1 MKIEEYLST
10 LPQSILSG
18 EEIQIPPDTIREI
31 FKFAEIGEDDIFYH
45 LGSGNGI
52 SLKIARD
59 EFNVKNAIG
68 IDNSEKMIN
77 LAKKTIGEENNSN
90 IKVIQQDVC
99 EAKFDDAD
107 VILCWFMDAEILET
121 LVEKFQKLKND
132 VRIITIWAP
141 LPGCL
146 PEKVDFPYIMNKTPL
161 NQTDDLKKQLLA
173 VFETECIGFVTAWE
187 YAERYTKSIGRDN
200 PENDRFLVIIQA
212 LTIWINAKN
221 LGVACGEEIP
231 ESIRSYIAILRE
243 YFGIEIEHLLK

>member
-18 EEIQIPPDTIREI
+18 EQIQIPPDTIREI
-31 FKFAEIGEDDIFYH
+31 FRFVDLGKNDIFYH
-45 LGSGNGI
+45 LGCGNGT
-52 SLKIARD
+52 SLSIARQ

-68 IDNSEKMIN
+68 IDNAQQMIKIAKKMIE
-77 LAKKTIGEENNSN
+77 KNNISN
-90 IKVIQQDVC
+90 VKLIEQDVL
-99 EAKFDDAD
+99 EADFNDAN
-107 VILCWFMDAEILET
+107 VILCWFMDAEILEKIM
-121 LVEKFQKLKND
+121 EKFKKLKQN

-146 PEKVDFPYIMNKTPL
+146 PQKVDFPYIINKTPFIE
-161 NQTDDLKKQLLA
+161 TDDLKKQLLA
-173 VFETECIGFVTAWE
+173 VFDTECIGFVTAWE

-221 LGVACGEEIP
+221 LGVACGEKIP
-231 ESIRSYIAILRE
+231 ESIRSYIAILKE
-243 YFGIEIEHLLK
+243 YFGIEVEHLLK

>member
-10 LPQSILSG
+10 LPKSIISG

-31 FKFAEIGEDDIFYH
+31 FRFTDLEKNDTFYH
-45 LGSGNGI
+45 LGCGDGT
-52 SLKIARD
+52 SLVIARE

-68 IDNSEKMIN
+68 IDNSEKMISE
-77 LAKKTIGEENNSN
+77 AKKMIDKKNIAN
-90 IKVIQQDVC
+90 IKVIEQDVRQA
-99 EAKFDDAD
+99 EFNDAD
-107 VILCWFMDAEILET
+107 VILYWFMDPEILED
-121 LVEKFQKLKND
+121 LIDKFKKLKSN

-146 PEKVDFPYIMNKTPL
+146 PQKVDFPYIMNKTPFDE
-161 NQTDDLKKQLLA
+161 TDDLKKQLMA
-173 VFETECIGFVTAWE
+173 VFDTECIGFVTAWE

-231 ESIRSYIAILRE
+231 VSIKSYIAILKE
-243 YFGIEIEHLLK
+243 YFGIEVEHLLK

>member
-1 MKIEEYLST
+1 LKIEEYLST
-10 LPQSILSG
+10 LPKSIISG

-31 FKFAEIGEDDIFYH
+31 FRFTDLEKNDTFYH
-45 LGSGNGI
+45 LGCGDGT
-52 SLKIARD
+52 SLVIARE

-68 IDNSEKMIN
+68 IDNSEKMISE
-77 LAKKTIGEENNSN
+77 AKKMIDKKNIAN
-90 IKVIQQDVC
+90 IKVIEQDVRQA
-99 EAKFDDAD
+99 EFNDAD
-107 VILCWFMDAEILET
+107 VILCWFMDPEILED
-121 LVEKFQKLKND
+121 LIDKFKKLKSN

-146 PEKVDFPYIMNKTPL
+146 PQKVDFPYIMNKTPFDE
-161 NQTDDLKKQLLA
+161 TDDLKKQLMA
-173 VFETECIGFVTAWE
+173 VFDTECIGFVTAWE

-231 ESIRSYIAILRE
+231 VSIKSYIAILKE
-243 YFGIEIEHLLK
+243 YFGIEVEHLLK

>member
-1 MKIEEYLST
+1 LKIEEYLST

-18 EEIQIPPDTIREI
+18 EQIQIPPDTIREI
-31 FKFAEIGEDDIFYH
+31 FRFVDLGKNDIFYH
-45 LGSGNGI
+45 LGCGNGT
-52 SLKIARD
+52 SLSIARQ

-68 IDNSEKMIN
+68 IDNAQQMIKIAKKMIE
-77 LAKKTIGEENNSN
+77 KNNISN
-90 IKVIQQDVC
+90 VKLIEQDIL
-99 EAKFDDAD
+99 EADFNDAN
-107 VILCWFMDAEILET
+107 VILCWFMDIEILEKIM
-121 LVEKFQKLKND
+121 EKFKKLKQN

-146 PEKVDFPYIMNKTPL
+146 PEKVDFPYIINKTPFIET
-161 NQTDDLKKQLLA
+161 NDLKKQLLA
-173 VFETECIGFVTAWE
+173 VFDTECIGFVTAWE

-231 ESIRSYIAILRE
+231 ESIKSYIAILKE
-243 YFGIEIEHLLK
+243 YFGIEVEHLLK

>member
-10 LPQSILSG
+10 LPKSIISG

-31 FKFAEIGEDDIFYH
+31 FRFTDLEKNDTFYH
-45 LGSGNGI
+45 LGCGDGT
-52 SLKIARD
+52 SLVIARE

-68 IDNSEKMIN
+68 IDNSEKMISE
-77 LAKKTIGEENNSN
+77 AKKMIDKKNIAN
-90 IKVIQQDVC
+90 IKVIEQDVRQA
-99 EAKFDDAD
+99 EFNDAD
-107 VILCWFMDAEILET
+107 VILCWFMDPEILED
-121 LVEKFQKLKND
+121 LIDKFKKLKSN

-146 PEKVDFPYIMNKTPL
+146 PQKVDFPYIMNKTPFDE
-161 NQTDDLKKQLLA
+161 TDDLKKQLMA
-173 VFETECIGFVTAWE
+173 VFDTECIGFVTAWE

-231 ESIRSYIAILRE
+231 VSIKSYIAILKE
-243 YFGIEIEHLLK
+243 YFGIEVEHLLK

>member
-10 LPQSILSG
+10 LPKSIISG

-31 FKFAEIGEDDIFYH
+31 FRFTDLEKNDTFYH
-45 LGSGNGI
+45 LGCGDGT
-52 SLKIARD
+52 SLVIARE

-68 IDNSEKMIN
+68 IDNSEKMISE
-77 LAKKTIGEENNSN
+77 AKKMIDKKNIAN
-90 IKVIQQDVC
+90 IKVIEQDVRQA
-99 EAKFDDAD
+99 EFNDAD
-107 VILCWFMDAEILET
+107 VILCWFMDPEILED
-121 LVEKFQKLKND
+121 LIDKFKKLKSN

-146 PEKVDFPYIMNKTPL
+146 PQKVDFPYIMNKTPFDE
-161 NQTDDLKKQLLA
+161 TDDLKKQLMA
-173 VFETECIGFVTAWE
+173 VFDTECIGFVTAWE

-200 PENDRFLVIIQA
+200 PENDRFLVIIQE

-231 ESIRSYIAILRE
+231 VSIKSYIAILKE
-243 YFGIEIEHLLK
+243 YFGIEVEHLLK

>member
-10 LPQSILSG
+10 LPKSIISG

-31 FKFAEIGEDDIFYH
+31 FRFTDLEKNDTFYH
-45 LGSGNGI
+45 LGCGDGT
-52 SLKIARD
+52 SLVIARE

-68 IDNSEKMIN
+68 IDNSEKMISE
-77 LAKKTIGEENNSN
+77 AKKMIDKKNIAN
-90 IKVIQQDVC
+90 IKVIEQDVRQA
-99 EAKFDDAD
+99 EFNDAD
-107 VILCWFMDAEILET
+107 VILCWFMDAEILED
-121 LVEKFQKLKND
+121 LIEKFKKLKSN

-146 PEKVDFPYIMNKTPL
+146 PQKVDFPYIMNETPFDE
-161 NQTDDLKKQLLA
+161 TDDLKKQLMA
-173 VFETECIGFVTAWE
+173 VFDTECIGFVTAWE

-231 ESIRSYIAILRE
+231 VSIKSYIAILKE
-243 YFGIEIEHLLK
+243 YFGIEVEHLLK

>member
-1 MKIEEYLST
+1 LKIEEYLST

-18 EEIQIPPDTIREI
+18 EEIQIPPDTLREI
-31 FKFAEIGEDDIFYH
+31 FRFVNLEENDVFYH
-45 LGSGNGI
+45 LGCGDGT
-52 SLKIARD
+52 SLLIARE

-77 LAKKTIGEENNSN
+77 LTRKMITENNLSNVKVIEHDVIESN
-90 IKVIQQDVC
+90 I
-99 EAKFDDAD
+99 EDAD
-107 VILCWFMDAEILET
+107 VILCWFMDGEILEK
-121 LVEKFQKLKND
+121 LMSKFKKLRD
-132 VRIITIWAP
+132 GVRIVTIWAP
-141 LPGCL
+141 LPGCI
-146 PEKVDFPYIMNKTPL
+146 PEKVNFPYILNKVPL
-161 NQTDDLKKQLLA
+161 NETDDLKKQLLA
-173 VFETECIGFVTAWE
+173 VFDTECIGFITAWE

-231 ESIRSYIAILRE
+231 ESIRSYIAILKE

>member
-31 FKFAEIGEDDIFYH
+31 FKFAKIDEDDTFYH

-107 VILCWFMDAEILET
+107 VILCWFMDAGILET
-121 LVEKFQKLKND
+121 LVEKFQKLKNN

>member
-31 FKFAEIGEDDIFYH
+31 CKFADLGQNDTFYH
-45 LGSGNGI
+45 LGSGNGT
-52 SLKIARD
+52 SLKIARQ

-68 IDNSEKMIN
+68 IDNSEKMID
-77 LAKKTIGEENNSN
+77 EENISN
-90 IKVIQQDVC
+90 IKIIEQDVRKA
-99 EAKFDDAD
+99 EFEDAD
-107 VILCWFMDAEILET
+107 VILCWFMDAEVLES
-121 LVEKFQKLKND
+121 LVEKFQKLKNG
-132 VRIITIWAP
+132 VRIITIWGP

-146 PEKVDFPYIMNKTPL
+146 PEKVDFPYILNKTPF

-231 ESIRSYIAILRE
+231 DSIRSYIAILRE
-243 YFGIEIEHLLK
+243 YFGIEVEHLLK